1 MAIDVN
7 KSRRWGCQIAP
18 MIESRESCWHFAL
31 DSILSTVVKISTSRV
46 QMRIEQVCT
55 PSLIRWPYVGQPR
68 QIQSFTLTNFI
79 TTISIKVFFLFSV
92 FHSLIFYSLD
102 SASIAPPSLDK
113 NPGKRQVAREKTVC
127 LRVERAM
134 SLGCFGLLA
143 LKWSMAAEFSSAS
156 TPRRRR
162 SKSSSTTTAVPL
174 RPLASFS
181 PLHDSCSAYVRFG
194 DRGH

>member
-1 MAIDVN
+1 MGLSDCPDDREPWVMLTFRIRFNTLHSGQNQHQQSADENWASVHTITH
-7 KSRRWGCQIAP
+7 P
-18 MIESRESCWHFAL
+18 MTICWPTKANSVLHSDQFYNHH
-31 DSILSTVVKISTSRV
+31 
-46 QMRIEQVCT
+46 QHQ
-55 PSLIRWPYVGQPR
+55 G
-68 QIQSFTLTNFI
+68 F
-79 TTISIKVFFLFSV
+79 FFLFSV
-92 FHSLIFYSLD
+92 SHSLIFYSLD

-162 SKSSSTTTAVPL
+162 SKSSSTTTAPL